1 MARPTTTEKATAR
14 SARSAAHPGGTR
26 LGGVDLALAQDAQR
40 FRAMAETARLDV
52 DEEGSVRLVA
62 AVQPVPAGLCRQL
75 VALLAGDRRGVTR
88 AVDAFV
94 MVRA

>member
-1 MARPTTTEKATAR
+1 MARPTNTEKAAAR
-14 SARSAAHPGGTR
+14 SARPAAYPGGAR
-26 LGGVDLALAQDAQR
+26 LGGVDLTLTQDARR
-40 FRAMAETARLDV
+40 FRTMAETARLDV

-62 AVQPVPAGLCRQL
+62 AVQPVPKGLCRQL
-75 VALLAGDRRGVTR
+75 VALLGGDRRDVTR